1 MTISR
6 SYTEFSD
13 SELIFA
19 CQRNDEIALKHL
31 LERHRWTIVH
41 FLHKLVPGFKD
52 YSDLIQ
58 ETNIRIWRSI
68 YQLKDPRA
76 FKSWLKQIVTNLYY
90 DELRK
95 MPRVQIISI
104 DEPVSVEDTTIK
116 PVREIADSSQQPES
130 KMLSLELSD
139 VLEKA
144 VSSIPE
150 QFRKAAMLRDVD
162 GLSYEEIAHLTHT
175 ELGTVKSR
183 IARARTKIQ
192 KRVFSYLECA

>member
-1 MTISR
+1 MSLSR
-6 SYTEFSD
+6 SYTDFSD
-13 SELIFA
+13 PELIFA
-19 CQRNDEIALKHL
+19 CQRNDEIALRHL

-76 FKSWLKQIVTNLYY
+76 FKAWLKQIVTNLYY

-95 MPRVQIISI
+95 MPRFQIVSI
-104 DEPVSVEDTTIK
+104 DEPLTAEDGSAK
-116 PVREIADSSQQPES
+116 PVREIADSSEQPES

-150 QFRKAAMLRDVD
+150 QFRTAAMLRDVD
-162 GLSYEEIAHLTHT
+162 GLSYEEIATLTDT

-183 IARARTKIQ
+183 IARARIKIQ
-192 KRVFSYLECA
+192 KCLFSYLECA

>member
-1 MTISR
+1 MSLSR
-6 SYTEFSD
+6 SYADFSD
-13 SELIFA
+13 PELIFA
-19 CQRNDEIALKHL
+19 CQRNDEIALRYL
-31 LERHRWTIVH
+31 LDRHRWTIVH

-76 FKSWLKQIVTNLYY
+76 FKAWLKQIVTNLYY

-95 MPRVQIISI
+95 MPRFQVVSI
-104 DEPVSVEDTTIK
+104 DEPVAAEDGSAK

-150 QFRKAAMLRDVD
+150 QFRTAAMLRDVD
-162 GLSYEEIAHLTHT
+162 GLSYEEIANLTDT

-183 IARARTKIQ
+183 IARARIKIQ
-192 KRVFSYLECA
+192 KRLFSYLECA

>member
-1 MTISR
+1 MSLSR
-6 SYTEFSD
+6 SYADFSD
-13 SELIFA
+13 PELIFA
-19 CQRNDEIALKHL
+19 CQRNDELALRHL
-31 LERHRWTIVH
+31 LQRHRWTIVH

-58 ETNIRIWRSI
+58 ETNIRIWKSI

-90 DELRK
+90 DELRR
-95 MPRVQIISI
+95 MPRFQVVSI
-104 DEPVSVEDTTIK
+104 DEPVRAEDGTAK
-116 PVREIADSSQQPES
+116 PVREIADNSPQPES

-144 VSSIPE
+144 VSGIPE
-150 QFRKAAMLRDVD
+150 QFRTAAMLRDVD
-162 GLSYEEIAHLTHT
+162 GLSYEEIANLTDT

-192 KRVFSYLECA
+192 KRIYSYLECA

>member
-1 MTISR
+1 MSLSR
-6 SYTEFSD
+6 SYTDLSD
-13 SELIFA
+13 PELIFA
-19 CQRNDEIALKHL
+19 CQRNDEIALRHL
-31 LERHRWTIVH
+31 LQRHRWTIVH

-95 MPRVQIISI
+95 MPRFQVVSI
-104 DEPVSVEDTTIK
+104 DEPVATEDGTAK
-116 PVREIADSSQQPES
+116 PIREIADSSQQPES

-150 QFRKAAMLRDVD
+150 QFRTAAMLRDVD
-162 GLSYEEIAHLTHT
+162 GLSYEEIAQLTDT

-183 IARARTKIQ
+183 IARARIKIQ
-192 KRVFSYLECA
+192 KRIYSYLECA

>member
-1 MTISR
+1 MSLSR
-6 SYTEFSD
+6 SYTDLSD
-13 SELIFA
+13 PELIFA
-19 CQRNDEIALKHL
+19 CQRNDEIALRHL
-31 LERHRWTIVH
+31 LQRHRWTIVH

-95 MPRVQIISI
+95 MPRFQIVSI
-104 DEPVSVEDTTIK
+104 DEPVTAEDGTAK

-130 KMLSLELSD
+130 KMLSIELSD

-150 QFRKAAMLRDVD
+150 QFRTAAMLRDVD
-162 GLSYEEIAHLTHT
+162 GLSYEEIAHLTDT

-183 IARARTKIQ
+183 IARARNKIQ
-192 KRVFSYLECA
+192 KRIFSYLECA